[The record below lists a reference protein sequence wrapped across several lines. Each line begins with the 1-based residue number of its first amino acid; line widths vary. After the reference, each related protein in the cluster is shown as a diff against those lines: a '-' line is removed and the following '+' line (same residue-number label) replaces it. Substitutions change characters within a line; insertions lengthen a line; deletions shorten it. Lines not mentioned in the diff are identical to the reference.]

1 MKGCNLQ
8 FSYQQQQLSTMT
20 TFEFHQQSLKI
31 EDLNLDGIESEYI
44 NVLIDNEEGCDSL
57 GVFPFSPEVIKD
69 FNERIVT
76 LDNYEDQID
85 IYNYLMICD
94 KGSNELAVK
103 IAGQDK
109 KNRSSKFLKFYN
121 RFVSNKFYNRD
132 ELRNAIEKYCINK
145 EECEIKHGFVELW
158 DVSSVTDMRLMFHN
172 SAFNGDI
179 SGWNVS
185 NVTDMKFMFYNSKF
199 NGYISAWDVSSVV
212 NMSYMFCDSQ
222 FNRDISAWDVSS
234 VTDKSYMFHGSVR
247 YFKMGM

>member
-121 RFVSNKFYNRD
+121 RD

-199 NGYISAWDVSSVV
+199 NGDISAWDVSSVV
-212 NMSYMFCDSQ
+212 NMSYMFCYSQ

-234 VTDKSYMFHGSVR
+234 VTDMSYMFHGSVR